1 MYLLSD
7 LGHKG
12 DVAWLSEKT
21 GVPEE
26 ELGKIT
32 KKDDP
37 ECLPIDKTVASSIIT
52 ELKEYAGCQGCL
64 SPTFIPHFRGGLAM
78 LTKGD
83 LLKLVRE
90 YYGGAEMSVS
100 SIPRREMAFL
110 TWDNRMVRHQAFNNE
125 KDLQDAVVKK
135 APKAVYA
142 SLSKYLD
149 PSHRTPKGR

>member
-52 ELKEYAGCQGCL
+52 ELKE
-64 SPTFIPHFRGGLAM
+64 M
-78 LTKGD
+78 
-83 LLKLVRE
+83 
-90 YYGGAEMSVS
+90 
-100 SIPRREMAFL
+100 
-110 TWDNRMVRHQAFNNE
+110 QA
-125 KDLQDAVVKK
+125 A
-135 APKAVYA
+135 KAV
-142 SLSKYLD
+142 
-149 PSHRTPKGR
+149 